1 MASPGPV
8 RLAVGDP
15 MPRILLSQPGGTAF
29 DSWHQENAGQARLY
43 WLDAESALTAG
54 RELAPALSACEAD
67 WWVVAKTPPPAG
79 VGGVPWLID
88 PRGDLARAVGVTGPA
103 AVVVDAGGRL
113 AAVMPRPS
121 YEGAASILER
131 LHAAVTPGT
140 VQFQAPVLLVE
151 RVLDPALCTRLMEH
165 WQRGEKRAD
174 GVASAAGAAHAHA
187 HAHAHADVKRRLDV
201 PVDDVAVFSALREAL
216 VRRVLPA
223 VLQAFQIRI
232 VQFELP
238 RVGCY
243 DAETG
248 GWFRRHRDNTTPF
261 TAHRQFAISLNL
273 NSPEEYDGGQVRFPE
288 FGCQRYQPNA
298 GAALVFSCSLL
309 HEAVPVTRGR
319 RFGLF
324 TFLHDE
330 SRDAQYR
337 RLIAEQQARGLGG
350 VQMRGAP
357 TR

>member
-1 MASPGPV
+1 MAPSGAV

-15 MPRILLSQPGGTAF
+15 MPRIMLSQPSGMAF
-29 DSWHQENAGQARLY
+29 DSWHQDNAGQARLY
-43 WLDAESALTAG
+43 WLDAGSALMAG
-54 RELAPALSACEAD
+54 RELAPALSAYEAD
-67 WWVVAKTPPPAG
+67 WRVVATTPPPADLG
-79 VGGVPWLID
+79 DVPWLID

-103 AVVVDAGGRL
+103 AVVVDAADRL
-113 AAVMPRPS
+113 AAVIPRPS
-121 YEGAASILER
+121 CQGAASILER
-131 LHAAVTPGT
+131 LHAAAAPSM

-151 RVLDPALCTRLMEH
+151 RVLELTLCTRLMEH

-174 GVASAAGAAHAHA
+174 GVASAAGAAN
-187 HAHAHADVKRRLDV
+187 AHADVKRRRDV
-201 PVDDVAVFSALREAL
+201 PVDDAALFSPLREAL

-223 VLQAFQIRI
+223 ILQAFHIRI

-273 NSPEEYDGGQVRFPE
+273 NSPEDYDGGHVRFPE

-309 HEAVPVTRGR
+309 HEAAPVTRGR

-337 RLIAEQQARGLGG
+337 RMLADQQARGLGG
-350 VQMRGAP
+350 IHMRGAP

>member
-1 MASPGPV
+1 
-8 RLAVGDP
+8 
-15 MPRILLSQPGGTAF
+15 MPRILLSQPSGIAF
-29 DSWHQENAGQARLY
+29 DSWHHENAGQARLY
-43 WLDAESALTAG
+43 WLDAESAVTAG

-67 WWVVAKTPPPAG
+67 WRVVAASPPAG
-79 VGGVPWLID
+79 VDDVPWLID

-113 AAVMPRPS
+113 AAVMPKPS
-121 YEGAASILER
+121 CEGVVSILER
-131 LHAAVTPGT
+131 LYTAVTPST

-165 WQRGEKRAD
+165 WQRGDKRAD
-174 GVASAAGAAHAHA
+174 SVASAAGAANV
-187 HAHAHADVKRRLDV
+187 HADIKRRRDV
-201 PVDDVAVFSALREAL
+201 PIDNAALFSDLREAL

-223 VLQAFQIRI
+223 ILQAFQIHI
-232 VQFELP
+232 VRFELP

-309 HEAVPVTRGR
+309 HEAMPVTRGR

-330 SRDAQYR
+330 SRDVQYR
-337 RLIAEQQARGLGG
+337 RMLAEQQARGPGG
-350 VQMRGAP
+350 VHMSGAP
-357 TR
+357 SR

>member
-1 MASPGPV
+1 
-8 RLAVGDP
+8 
-15 MPRILLSQPGGTAF
+15 MPRILLPQPSGTVF
-29 DSWHQENAGQARLY
+29 DSWHQQNAGQARLY
-43 WLDAESALTAG
+43 WLDAGSAQSAG
-54 RELAPALSACEAD
+54 RELAPSLSACEAD
-67 WWVVAKTPPPAG
+67 WRVVATAPPPAEAG
-79 VGGVPWLID
+79 DVPWLID
-88 PRGDLARAVGVTGPA
+88 PHGDLARAVGVAGPA
-103 AVVVDAGGRL
+103 AVLVDAGGRL
-113 AAVMPRPS
+113 AAVIPAPS
-121 YEGAASILER
+121 AQNAASVLES
-131 LHAAVTPGT
+131 LQATATPGT

-151 RVLDPALCTRLMEH
+151 RVLDPALCTRLMAH

-174 GVASAAGAAHAHA
+174 GVASAAGAASAQ
-187 HAHAHADVKRRLDV
+187 ADVKRRRDV
-201 PVDDVAVFSALREAL
+201 PVDDAALFLSLREAL

-223 VLQAFQIRI
+223 ILQAFQIRI
-232 VQFELP
+232 VQIELP

-273 NSPEEYDGGQVRFPE
+273 NGPEEYDGGQVRFPE

-330 SRDAQYR
+330 TRDAQYR
-337 RLIAEQQARGLGG
+337 RMVAEQQARGLGG
-350 VQMRGAP
+350 VDMRGSPA
-357 TR
+357 R

>member
-1 MASPGPV
+1 
-8 RLAVGDP
+8 
-15 MPRILLSQPGGTAF
+15 MPRILLPQPGGAVF

-43 WLDAESALTAG
+43 WLDADS
-54 RELAPALSACEAD
+54 ALSAGRALAPSLPAWEAD
-67 WWVVAKTPPPAG
+67 WWVVATTPPPAG
-79 VGGVPWLID
+79 VSGVPWLID
-88 PRGDLARAVGVTGPA
+88 PRNDLARAVGVTGPA
-103 AVVVDAGGRL
+103 AVIVDTGGRL
-113 AAVMPRPS
+113 AAVMPEPS
-121 YEGAASILER
+121 VEDAALILER
-131 LHAAVTPGT
+131 LHAAVTPST

-151 RVLDPALCTRLMEH
+151 RVLEPGLCTRLIEH

-174 GVASAAGAAHAHA
+174 GVASAAGAVST
-187 HAHAHADVKRRLDV
+187 HADIKRRRDV
-201 PVDDVAVFSALREAL
+201 PVDDAALFSALREAL
-216 VRRVLPA
+216 VRRVMPA
-223 VLQAFQIRI
+223 ILQAFQIRI

-261 TAHRQFAISLNL
+261 TGHRQFAISLNL
-273 NSPEEYDGGQVRFPE
+273 NSPEDYDGGQVRFPE

-337 RLIAEQQARGLGG
+337 RMIAEQQARGLGG
-350 VQMRGAP
+350 VPMRGAP

>member
-1 MASPGPV
+1 
-8 RLAVGDP
+8 
-15 MPRILLSQPGGTAF
+15 MPRILLPQHGGAVF

-43 WLDAESALTAG
+43 WLDANSALSAG
-54 RELAPALSACEAD
+54 RAFAPTLLACEAD
-67 WWVVAKTPPPAG
+67 WRVVATTPPPAG
-79 VGGVPWLID
+79 VSGVPWLID
-88 PRGDLARAVGVTGPA
+88 PRNDLARAVGVAGPA
-103 AVVVDAGGRL
+103 AVVVDTGGRL
-113 AAVMPRPS
+113 AAVIARPS
-121 YEGAASILER
+121 FQDAASILER
-131 LHAAVTPGT
+131 LHAAVKPST

-151 RVLDPALCTRLMEH
+151 RVLDPQLCTRLMEH
-165 WQRGEKRAD
+165 WQCGEKRAD
-174 GVASAAGAAHAHA
+174 GVASAAGAVT
-187 HAHAHADVKRRLDV
+187 AHADVKRRRDV
-201 PVDDVAVFSALREAL
+201 PVDDAALFSVLREAL

-223 VLQAFQIRI
+223 ILQAFHIRI

-309 HEAVPVTRGR
+309 HEAAPVTRGR

-337 RLIAEQQARGLGG
+337 RMIAEQQARGLGG

-357 TR
+357 LR

>member
-1 MASPGPV
+1 
-8 RLAVGDP
+8 
-15 MPRILLSQPGGTAF
+15 MPRILLPQPGGTVF

-43 WLDAESALTAG
+43 WLGADSALLAG
-54 RELAPALSACEAD
+54 RELAPSLSAWEAD
-67 WWVVAKTPPPAG
+67 WWVVAATPPPAE
-79 VGGVPWLID
+79 VIGVPWLID
-88 PRGDLARAVGVTGPA
+88 ARGDLARAVGVTGPA
-103 AVVVDAGGRL
+103 AVVVGSGGRL
-113 AAVMPRPS
+113 VAVMPAPRLQD
-121 YEGAASILER
+121 AALVLER

-151 RVLDPALCTRLMEH
+151 RVLEPRLCARLIEH
-165 WQRGEKRAD
+165 WQRGEERAD
-174 GVASAAGAAHAHA
+174 GVASAAGAASV
-187 HAHAHADVKRRLDV
+187 HADVKRRRDV
-201 PVDDVAVFSALREAL
+201 PVDDAALFSAVREAL

-223 VLQAFQIRI
+223 ILQAFQTRI

-273 NSPEEYDGGQVRFPE
+273 NSPEDYDGGQVRFPE

-309 HEAVPVTRGR
+309 HEAVPVARGC

-330 SRDAQYR
+330 SRDPQYR
-337 RLIAEQQARGLGG
+337 RMIAEQQARGLGG
-350 VQMRGAP
+350 VQVRSAP
-357 TR
+357 PR